1 MSISNYN
8 SDLKNTTITKLIK
21 KQSFSSNVK
30 IGQEEIKTKNM
41 REIKDQE
48 TKINPILKKS
58 KNGRKRIRE
67 VSKKQEEDFD

>member
-48 TKINPILKKS
+48 IKINPILKKS

>member
-21 KQSFSSNVK
+21 KQSVSSNAK

-48 TKINPILKKS
+48 TKIKPILKKS
-58 KNGRKRIRE
+58 KKGRKRIRD